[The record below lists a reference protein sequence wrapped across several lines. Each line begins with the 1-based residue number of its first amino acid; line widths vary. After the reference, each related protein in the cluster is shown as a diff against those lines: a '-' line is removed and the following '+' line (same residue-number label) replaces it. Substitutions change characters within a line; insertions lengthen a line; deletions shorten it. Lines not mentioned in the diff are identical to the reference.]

1 MLRILLIDDNPHN
14 RLLVIHALEK
24 EFAELQVQQI
34 IHLEEFEQALSKGE
48 FDLAITDYQLRWND
62 GLAVLR
68 LIKSRYPDC
77 PVIMFTNSGT
87 QEVAVEAMKSGLDD
101 YVIKSPSHYVRL
113 PAAVR
118 LALERIETRR
128 KVAGLEVRFQTLLN
142 QLDVGVYRL
151 TADGALLEGNSAF
164 LHLLGLNSLTEIP
177 ENQTLEYYF
186 QPEDYAELLH
196 QLKQGGNVRDREIQL
211 RRTDGSVIW
220 VRISKTFTTVDGTVV
235 IDGLMENITKRKVAE
250 KALRESEARFRW
262 LFESNAIAIA
272 FWDINGNITEA
283 NDAYLQLIGYTRQE
297 MFLGKL
303 RWTDITSSESQDVQQ
318 QIMAELNQYGVS
330 APKEKYYIHKAGHHI
345 PVLMGSAFRV
355 GSQSDGITFVIDLTE
370 RKRSEQERENLLQRE
385 RRARSE
391 AEAANRIKDEFLA
404 ILSHE
409 LRSPLNP
416 ILGWTKLLSTRK
428 LDAAKTAEALAIIE
442 RNAKLQA
449 QLIEDLLDVS
459 QILRGKLSLN
469 ISSVDLVEVISAAL
483 DTVRLAA
490 QAKAIEIHT
499 VFEPNIGLVLGDETR
514 LQQVVWNLLSNAIKF
529 TPQGGR
535 VEVRLS
541 KGLGTRDKQE
551 DKEHL
556 VQGDKGKDSDSHLLP
571 LSTDT
576 FPNGGNPRTEVSS
589 PTHLVHAR
597 CYNALNPRNA
607 LAPPSSSPNPQSPIA
622 HYAQITVT
630 DTGQGINSDFLP
642 YVFDCFRQADS
653 KTTRQFGGLGLGLA
667 IVKHLVEMHGGTVRA
682 ESQGQGQGATFT
694 VMLPL
699 MTVQPQTPEDS
710 EQSQKSLD
718 LSGVRV
724 LVVDDDVDSR
734 ELVTFVLEEYGA
746 QVTAVTSALEALQ
759 AVVKS
764 KPNVL
769 VFDIGMPEVD
779 GYMLLRQIRS
789 LPPQQGGEIP
799 AIALTAY
806 AGEVDKRQALA
817 AGFQMHLPKPV
828 DPAELVGVIASL
840 VL

>member
-1 MLRILLIDDNPHN
+1 MLRILLIDDNPHD

-34 IHLEEFEQALSKGE
+34 IRSEDFEQALSKGE

-62 GLAVLR
+62 GLTVLR
-68 LIKSRYPDC
+68 AVKNLYPDC
-77 PVIMFTNSGT
+77 PVVMFTNSGT

-101 YVIKSPSHYVRL
+101 YVIKSPNHYVRL

-118 LALERIETRR
+118 LALERVETRR

-186 QPEDYAELLH
+186 QPEDYAKLLH
-196 QLKQGGNVRDREIQL
+196 QLKQGGNIRDREVPL

-220 VRISKTFTTVDGTVV
+220 VRISKTFTTVDGTTV
-235 IDGLMENITKRKVAE
+235 IDGLMENITKRKIAE

-283 NDAYLQLIGYTRQE
+283 NDAYLQLIGYTREE
-297 MFLGKL
+297 MFSGKL
-303 RWTDITSSESQDVQQ
+303 RWTDITSSESQNVQQ
-318 QIMAELNQYGVS
+318 QIVEELNQYGVS
-330 APKEKYYIHKAGHHI
+330 TPKEKYYIHKAGHQI

-370 RKRSEQERENLLQRE
+370 RKRSEQEREKLLERE
-385 RRARSE
+385 QAARAE

-469 ISSVDLVEVISAAL
+469 ISSVDLVYVISAAL

-490 QAKAIEIHT
+490 QAKAIKIHT

-541 KGLGTRDKQE
+541 SLKDAERWG
-551 DKEHL
+551 H
-556 VQGDKGKDSDSHLLP
+556 GDAGNVNKSSASP
-571 LSTDT
+571 LRVLYEK
-576 FPNGGNPRTEVSS
+576 P
-589 PTHLVHAR
+589 PTGRLR
-597 CYNALNPRNA
+597 
-607 LAPPSSSPNPQSPIA
+607 QSPA
-622 HYAQITVT
+622 EGDPPAVLDSPRQFVSASSQSQLYAQITVA
-630 DTGQGINSDFLP
+630 DTGQGINPDFLP
-642 YVFDCFRQADS
+642 YVFDYFRQADS

-734 ELVTFVLEEYGA
+734 ELVTFLLEEYGA
-746 QVTAVTSALEALQ
+746 QVTAVASALEALQ

-789 LPPQQGGEIP
+789 LSPQQGGEIP

-817 AGFQMHLPKPV
+817 AGFQIHLPKPV
-828 DPAELVGVIASL
+828 DPAELVGVIVSL

>member
-1 MLRILLIDDNPHN
+1 MLRILLIDDNPHD
-14 RLLVIHALEK
+14 RLLVIHALER

-34 IHLEEFEQALSKGE
+34 IHLEDFEQALSKGE

-68 LIKSRYPDC
+68 LIKNRYPDC

-113 PAAVR
+113 PAAVC

-211 RRTDGSVIW
+211 RRTDGSMIW
-220 VRISKTFTTVDGTVV
+220 VRISKTFTTVDGTIV

-283 NDAYLQLIGYTRQE
+283 NDAYLQLIGYTREE

-303 RWTDITSSESQDVQQ
+303 RWIDITSSESQDVQQ

-355 GSQSDGITFVIDLTE
+355 GSQFDGIAFVIDLTE

-385 RRARSE
+385 RAARSE

-541 KGLGTRDKQE
+541 KGLGTRDWGLGTR
-551 DKEHL
+551 KEAEG
-556 VQGDKGKDSDSHLLP
+556 Q
-571 LSTDT
+571 
-576 FPNGGNPRTEVSS
+576 FPIPDPR
-589 PTHLVHAR
+589 
-597 CYNALNPRNA
+597 
-607 LAPPSSSPNPQSPIA
+607 SPIA

-694 VMLPL
+694 VMLPF
-699 MTVQPQTPEDS
+699 MTVQPQVPEDS
-710 EQSQKSLD
+710 EQSQKSFD

-734 ELVTFVLEEYGA
+734 EFVTFVLEEYGA